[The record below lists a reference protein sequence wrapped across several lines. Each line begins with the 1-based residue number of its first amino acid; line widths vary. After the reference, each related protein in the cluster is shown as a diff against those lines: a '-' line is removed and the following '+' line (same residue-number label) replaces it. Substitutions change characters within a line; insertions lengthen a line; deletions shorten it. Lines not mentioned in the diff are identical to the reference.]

1 MFKVLDLFS
10 GIGGFSLGLES
21 TGCFKTL
28 AFCEIEKYPQSI
40 LRRHWP
46 GVPIYEDIRE
56 MDTRGLFPDIITGG
70 YPCQP
75 FSNAGKQQGEKDP
88 RHLWPDM
95 LRIIKETKPRWVIC
109 ENVYGH
115 IRLGLDT
122 VLDDLE
128 SEGYTTWSFI
138 IPACSVGAPH
148 ERKRVFIVAHSKTVG
163 VQRLWSSWKQESER
177 YGKEKETLCSSKNVA
192 NSSVKRSQRQRKH
205 VKPLYSKESKTGKT
219 IKSVN
224 GSLGEI
230 WSTEPNVGRVANGI
244 SSRVDR
250 LKGLGNA
257 IVPQIAKVL
266 GETIIKYEGEIND
279 VRR

>member
-1 MFKVLDLFS
+1 MFKILDLFS

-21 TGCFKTL
+21 TGHFETV
-28 AFCEIEKYPQSI
+28 AFCEIEKYPQKV
-40 LRRHWP
+40 LKKHWP

-75 FSNAGKQQGEKDP
+75 FSNAGKQRGEKDP
-88 RHLWPDM
+88 RHLWPEM
-95 LRIIKETKPRWVIC
+95 LRIIKETKPRWILC

-128 SEGYTTWSFI
+128 SEGYTTWTFI

-148 ERKRVFIVAHSKTVG
+148 QRKRIWIVAHTDSKRG
-163 VQRLWSSWKQESER
+163 RLWKPRNEDAKNVGQPSR
-177 YGKEKETLCSSKNVA
+177 SSKFGVWDFE
-192 NSSVKRSQRQRKH
+192 H
-205 VKPLYSKESKTGKT
+205 
-219 IKSVN
+219 
-224 GSLGEI
+224 
-230 WSTEPNVGRVANGI
+230 NVGRVANGV

-250 LKGLGNA
+250 LKGLGNS
-257 IVPQIAKVL
+257 IVPQIAQTL
-266 GETIIKYEGEIND
+266 GETIIKYETN
-279 VRR
+279 

>member
-1 MFKVLDLFS
+1 MFKILDLFS

-21 TGCFKTL
+21 TGHFETV
-28 AFCEIEKYPQSI
+28 AFCEIEKYPQKV
-40 LRRHWP
+40 LKKHWP

-75 FSNAGKQQGEKDP
+75 FSNAGKQRGEKDP
-88 RHLWPDM
+88 RHLWPEM
-95 LRIIKETKPRWVIC
+95 LRIIKETKPRWILC

-128 SEGYTTWSFI
+128 SEGYTTWTFI

-148 ERKRVFIVAHSKTVG
+148 QRKRIWIVAHTDSKRG
-163 VQRLWSSWKQESER
+163 RLWKPRNEDAKNVGQPSR
-177 YGKEKETLCSSKNVA
+177 SSKFGV
-192 NSSVKRSQRQRKH
+192 
-205 VKPLYSKESKTGKT
+205 
-219 IKSVN
+219 
-224 GSLGEI
+224 
-230 WSTEPNVGRVANGI
+230 WDFEPNVGRGANGV

-250 LKGLGNA
+250 LKGLGNS
-257 IVPQIAKVL
+257 IVPQIAQTL
-266 GETIIKYEGEIND
+266 GETIIKYETN
-279 VRR
+279 

>member
-21 TGCFKTL
+21 TGHFETI
-28 AFCEIEKYPQSI
+28 AFCEIEKYPQEV
-40 LRRHWP
+40 LKKNWP

-75 FSNAGKQQGEKDP
+75 FSNAGKQRGEKDP
-88 RHLWPDM
+88 RHLWPEM
-95 LRIIKETKPRWVIC
+95 FRIIKETKPRWILC

-138 IPACSVGAPH
+138 IPACAVGAPH
-148 ERKRVFIVAHSKTVG
+148 ERKRVWI
-163 VQRLWSSWKQESER
+163 
-177 YGKEKETLCSSKNVA
+177 VA
-192 NSSVKRSQRQRKH
+192 NS
-205 VKPLYSKESKTGKT
+205 KT
-219 IKSVN
+219 IGIQGLRISRGQEPHTYVQKEISLCDSQDVANTNRKRGRLWKSRNKDAKNV
-224 GSLGEI
+224 GQPSRSSKFGI
-230 WSTEPNVGRVANGI
+230 WNSEPNVGRVANGI
-244 SSRVDR
+244 PSRVDR
-250 LKGLGNA
+250 LKGLGNS
-257 IVPQIAKVL
+257 IVPQIAQVL
-266 GETIIKYEGEIND
+266 GETIIKYET
-279 VRR
+279 R